1 MRSRAKQLTSLA
13 AVLLLCLGLA
23 AMPSFGRSKKS
34 KKKSSETT
42 STSQTAKKTS
52 RRSKKSAATAEAS
65 QPGASAAHSSE
76 ASSRQPSGSDMV
88 WVNTSSKVFHV
99 KGDRYYGKTKSG
111 KYMTEAEAVKEGYH
125 EARHGGRSKSSK

>member
-1 MRSRAKQLTSLA
+1 MRSRAKQLTGLA

-23 AMPSFGRSKKS
+23 AMPSFGRSKKT
-34 KKKSSETT
+34 KKKSAETA
-42 STSQTAKKTS
+42 Q
-52 RRSKKSAATAEAS
+52 AS
-65 QPGASAAHSSE
+65 QPSTAAHSSQ

-125 EARHGGRSKSSK
+125 EARHGGRSKTSK